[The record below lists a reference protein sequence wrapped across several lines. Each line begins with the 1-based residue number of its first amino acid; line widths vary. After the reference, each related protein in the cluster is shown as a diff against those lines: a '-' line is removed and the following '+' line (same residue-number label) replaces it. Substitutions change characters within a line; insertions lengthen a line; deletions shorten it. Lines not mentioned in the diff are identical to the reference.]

1 MRIFLLLFILV
12 FENIPAFCFILCLH
26 HYLYQSSAQ
35 IAHFAI
41 VLRII
46 FCLAKKGGK
55 IYNFVWFSFFF
66 VLFTIPMKKK
76 TLISSVWQMQQ
87 RKYHNYS
94 IKWLKKMKNQKEW
107 EAEGESEKRI
117 AKRTQTVE
125 VTLIWFVSIL
135 CLSYCFGANR
145 TLQLRLILIYSV

>member
-1 MRIFLLLFILV
+1 MSAPLSISIFSSNSTFCHCVANYFLSCEKGRKNLQFCLILV
-12 FENIPAFCFILCLH
+12 
-26 HYLYQSSAQ
+26 
-35 IAHFAI
+35 
-41 VLRII
+41 
-46 FCLAKKGGK
+46 
-55 IYNFVWFSFFF
+55 FF